1 MCYYSPFFPGSFL
14 LRFYRFFFICYVQG
28 TVVFQAQVTDNDTGI
43 HGDLRYILV
52 SGNTESKF
60 YLDETL
66 GRLVLLS
73 SLDRETTD
81 QYNVSLRVEDSAAGS
96 PDVRYSNVT
105 VYISVVDVNDNQ
117 PECSSNLN
125 SVEISEGEEYC
136 H

>member
-1 MCYYSPFFPGSFL
+1 MF
-14 LRFYRFFFICYVQG
+14 QG

-43 HGDLRYILV
+43 HGNMRYILA

-66 GRLVLLS
+66 GRLVLVS

-136 H
+136 PWKI